1 MNVFTLWNDMRL
13 KWKLLF
19 LGLIGVILMA
29 ASSMLLT
36 NYTNKTISGEVEKAM
51 LHEAEMQGKLIA
63 EGVLNMVKTQ
73 DQLLRIKL
81 SGDLAVARNYLKA
94 EGGAKLSHES
104 VTWKAINQFNQNAI
118 SVKLPIFLAGNNWL
132 EQNYSSGKETLIV
145 DKVKEMVGGTCT
157 IFQIMNQQGD
167 MLRVATNVIGHDGNR
182 AIGTY
187 IPATNPDGT
196 ANKVIE
202 TVMRGETYIGRAFV
216 VDQWYIAA
224 YEAIKDTEGKIVGML
239 YVGIPIEMVSD
250 LRKAIQDV
258 NVGSTG
264 YVYVLGGSGD
274 QKHKTII
281 HRVLGANADLSNTKD
296 SDGKLIIQEMVEK
309 ALPTAKDGK
318 PVMYFYPW
326 LDQGATVPKTKF
338 AALVYYEPWDWVIG
352 ASTYHQDFLQSL
364 DNVNASFA
372 NGWRISVMVSL
383 LILLFICLISWN
395 VSSGINGIIELFK
408 SEMSL
413 LVQAAKNGKLAT
425 RGRVDLITAEFKP
438 ILTGVNET
446 LDAVIEPLNVAAQY
460 FDRISRGDLPPVITA
475 DYKGDF
481 NLIKVNLN
489 NCIGNIRSLADD
501 ANRLADAAVAGKLS
515 TRADAA
521 RHQGEYR
528 KIIEGVNNTLD
539 AVINPLK
546 VAANY
551 VDQISNGELPP
562 EITENYNGDFNDIK
576 NNLNKC
582 VRNLTRVATEIRVA
596 AENVASGSNELSSS
610 AEQLSSGANNQAAA
624 AEEVSSSMEE
634 MSSSIQHNAD
644 NSMQTEK
651 MATKAALD
659 AKAGGEAVNETV
671 IAMNS
676 IASKIAIIEEIARQ
690 TNLLALNAAIEAARA
705 GEHGKGFAV
714 VATEV
719 RKLAERSQIAA
730 GEIRTLSA
738 SSVKVATQAGEMLH
752 HIVPDIQ
759 KTAELVKE
767 ISAASR
773 EQNVGAEQI
782 NKALQQLDSVIQNNA
797 GSSEELASTAEE
809 LSSQAEQMRSV
820 IGFFKL
826 KIQDMPNQ
834 QKAKKKPETHR
845 S

>member
-1 MNVFTLWNDMRL
+1 
-13 KWKLLF
+13 
-19 LGLIGVILMA
+19 
-29 ASSMLLT
+29 
-36 NYTNKTISGEVEKAM
+36 
-51 LHEAEMQGKLIA
+51 
-63 EGVLNMVKTQ
+63 
-73 DQLLRIKL
+73 
-81 SGDLAVARNYLKA
+81 LAR
-94 EGGAKLSHES
+94 ES
-104 VTWKAINQFNQNAI
+104 VTWDAVNQFNHKTTKIQ
-118 SVKLPIFLAGNNWL
+118 LPIFLAGNNWL
-132 EQNYSSGKETLIV
+132 EQNFAASKKTIFV
-145 DKVKEMVGGTCT
+145 DEVKAMVGGTCT
-157 IFQIMNQQGD
+157 IFQLMNNQGD
-167 MLRVATNVIGHDGNR
+167 MLRVATNVIGSDGKR

-187 IPATNPDGT
+187 IPAINPDGKP
-196 ANKVIE
+196 NKVVE

-224 YEAIKDTEGKIVGML
+224 YEGIKDSAGKIIGML

-250 LRKAIQDV
+250 LRKAINDV
-258 NVGSTG
+258 NVGKTG
-264 YVYVLGGSGD
+264 YVYILGGDGD

-281 HRVLGANADLSNTKD
+281 HRVLGPNVDLSDTKD
-296 SDGKLIIQEMVEK
+296 TNGRLVIQEMVAKSLE
-309 ALPTAKDGK
+309 TAKDGK

-326 LDQGATVPKTKF
+326 LEKGEKVAKTKF
-338 AALVYYEPWDWVIG
+338 AALLYYAPWDWVIG
-352 ASTYHQDFLQSL
+352 ASTYHQDFLESL
-364 DNVNASFA
+364 ANVNNSFA
-372 NGWRISVMVSL
+372 NVLKMSVVISLIILL
-383 LILLFICLISWN
+383 LICVLSWN
-395 VSSGINGIIELFK
+395 VSSGINNVIELFK
-408 SEMSL
+408 TEMSL

-425 RGRVDLITAEFKP
+425 RGRAELINAEFRP

-446 LDAVIEPLNVAAQY
+446 LDAVIEPLNVAAQN
-460 FDRISRGDLPPVITA
+460 FDRIARGDLPPLITA

-481 NLIKVNLN
+481 NLIKMNLN
-489 NCIGNIRSLADD
+489 NCIENIRMLASD
-501 ANRLADAAVAGKLS
+501 ANVLAEAAVAGRLA
-515 TRADAA
+515 TRADASK
-521 RHQGEYR
+521 HQGEFR

-539 AVINPLK
+539 AVINPLR
-546 VAANY
+546 VAARY

-576 NNLNKC
+576 TNLNNC
-582 VRNLTRVATEIRVA
+582 VRNLTRVASEIRLA
-596 AENVASGSNELSSS
+596 AENVATGSNELSSS

-624 AEEVSSSMEE
+624 CEEVSASMEQ
-634 MSSSIQHNAD
+634 MSSNIQHNAD

-651 MATKAALD
+651 MANKAARD
-659 AKAGGEAVNETV
+659 AKAGGDAVNETV

-738 SSVKVATQAGEMLH
+738 SSVKVATQAGEMLQL
-752 HIVPDIQ
+752 IVPDIQ

-773 EQNVGAEQI
+773 EQNTGAEQI

-820 IGFFKL
+820 ISFFKL
-826 KIQDMPNQ
+826 NINELPEQ
-834 QKAKKKPETHR
+834 QRFKKKAATKK